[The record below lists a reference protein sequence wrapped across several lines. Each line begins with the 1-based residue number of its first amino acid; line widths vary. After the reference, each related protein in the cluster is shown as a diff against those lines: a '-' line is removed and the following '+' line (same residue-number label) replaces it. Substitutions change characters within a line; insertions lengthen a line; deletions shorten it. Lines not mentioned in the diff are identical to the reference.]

1 MGMEETA
8 VANISSGASLSPDG
22 QYRYRL
28 WRHWD
33 LDAPIMRWV
42 MLNPSTADAAVDD
55 PTIRRCIG
63 FARREHCGGIEVV
76 NLYALRATN
85 PAELSRHPTPEGPDN
100 AKAWR
105 AAWDEHPDAMVVAA
119 WGAHK
124 RGRLPASK
132 APVYALRWAERSRDW
147 RCLGRTK
154 SGAPRHPLFVRADQ
168 PLERW

>member
-1 MGMEETA
+1 MVMQHD
-8 VANISSGASLSPDG
+8 VVSNISSGASFSPDG
-22 QYRYRL
+22 EYRYRL

-33 LDAPIMRWV
+33 LDAPIMRLV

-63 FARREHCGGIEVV
+63 FARRERCGGIEVV

-85 PAELSRHPTPEGPDN
+85 PAKLTAHPTPEGPDN

-105 AAWDEHPDAMVVAA
+105 AAWDEHPDAVVVAA
-119 WGAHK
+119 WGARK
-124 RGRLPASK
+124 RGRLPMSNA
-132 APVYALRWAERSRDW
+132 AAYALRWAERNDW
-147 RCLGRTK
+147 RCLGRAK
-154 SGAPRHPLFVRADQ
+154 SGAPRHPLFVRADH